1 MNMKRIILS
10 TLFALVGIVAMQA
23 FEMKADTVRIY
34 IVDGKVVKHFDGSAL
49 TGKTIK
55 DYNVKVVKNK
65 KTKKYDEV
73 HTITT
78 KKINR
83 ITEPVVL
90 DTVFWKNDLKAD
102 SIRQGFKYLKEKSAA
117 MKEAAK
123 EMKKNAEEMK
133 KNAKEIRVMMKD
145 YIPKVVYVVGNKV
158 VSESDI
164 RKVNPH
170 AIKSITI
177 YKAGSKEAKEYT
189 GDDKSSVVMV
199 KTKK

>member
-34 IVDGKVVKHFDGSAL
+34 IVDGKVVKRFDGSAL
-49 TGKTIK
+49 AGKTIK

-90 DTVFWKNDLKAD
+90 DTVFWKNDPKAD

-123 EMKKNAEEMK
+123 EMKKNAEE
-133 KNAKEIRVMMKD
+133 IRVMMKD
-145 YIPKVVYVVGNKV
+145 YIPKVVYVVGDKV

>member
-1 MNMKRIILS
+1 M
-10 TLFALVGIVAMQA
+10 T
-23 FEMKADTVRIY
+23 
-34 IVDGKVVKHFDGSAL
+34 HFDGSAL
-49 TGKTIK
+49 AGKTIK

-90 DTVFWKNDLKAD
+90 DTVFWKNDPKAD

-123 EMKKNAEEMK
+123 EMKKNAEE
-133 KNAKEIRVMMKD
+133 IRVMMKD
-145 YIPKVVYVVGNKV
+145 YIPKVVYVVGDKV

>member
-49 TGKTIK
+49 AGKTIK

-90 DTVFWKNDLKAD
+90 DTVFWKNDPKAD

-123 EMKKNAEEMK
+123 EMKKNA
-133 KNAKEIRVMMKD
+133 KEIRVMMKD
-145 YIPKVVYVVGNKV
+145 YIPKVVYVVGDKV

>member
-49 TGKTIK
+49 AGKTIK

-78 KKINR
+78 KKIHR

-90 DTVFWKNDLKAD
+90 DTVFWKNDPKTD
-102 SIRQGFKYLKEKSAA
+102 SIRQRFKYLKEKSAA

-123 EMKKNAEEMK
+123 EMKKNAEE
-133 KNAKEIRVMMKD
+133 IRVMMKD
-145 YIPKVVYVVGNKV
+145 YIPKVVYVVGDKV

>member
-49 TGKTIK
+49 AGKTIK

-65 KTKKYDEV
+65 KTKKYEEV

-123 EMKKNAEEMK
+123 EMKKNAEE
-133 KNAKEIRVMMKD
+133 IRVMMKD
-145 YIPKVVYVVGNKV
+145 YIPKVVYVVGDKV

>member
-49 TGKTIK
+49 AGKTIK

-123 EMKKNAEEMK
+123 EMKKNAEK
-133 KNAKEIRVMMKD
+133 IRVMMKD
-145 YIPKVVYVVGNKV
+145 YIPKVVYVVGDKV

>member
-49 TGKTIK
+49 AGKTIK

-90 DTVFWKNDLKAD
+90 DTVFWKNDPKAD

-123 EMKKNAEEMK
+123 EMKKNAEE
-133 KNAKEIRVMMKD
+133 IRVMMKD
-145 YIPKVVYVVGNKV
+145 YIPKVIYVVGDKV

-170 AIKSITI
+170 VIKSITI

>member
-49 TGKTIK
+49 AGKTIK

-123 EMKKNAEEMK
+123 EMKKNAEE
-133 KNAKEIRVMMKD
+133 IRVMMKD
-145 YIPKVVYVVGNKV
+145 YIPKVVYVVGDKV

-170 AIKSITI
+170 AVKSITI